1 MSYQALGRRKQQAGV
16 GISDAPAKQGRLV
29 DMVPSRDVARWS
41 NAELGSVGMGWRSP
55 IVPTD
60 TEASQSFSAP
70 GFAPDKS
77 YKYRYLYSGASKG
90 PYLPYRED
98 FGWKDGVISAVGNQ
112 ASVMVFSTWPSD
124 IAAVQLMRM
133 IVEEC
138 TDAEYCDYATSEILD
153 HGTPSDVRPYAG
165 TLAQR
170 LANCPT
176 LLNALTNGGDVS
188 IAVMGDSFQASCNA
202 TGRPL
207 LSLAYPT
214 TDFHMFPVA
223 LGSHGADLWVAEGQ
237 STFTG
242 YLQGALTAATGVKVM
257 YFGGISDAFTDV
269 DPWLTIVDWARE
281 AVPGVEIILGD
292 RSDGVNAEA
301 SRAIVEAAA
310 AAKSTAFF
318 DAAATINNW
327 VSDSGWDIN
336 TWRFDN
342 CHFDERGC
350 RFLGRALAS
359 FLGAAPP

>member
-1 MSYQALGRRKQQAGV
+1 MSYQGRRKQYAGV
-16 GISDAPAKQGRLV
+16 GVSDSPSKHGRLV
-29 DMVPSRDVARWS
+29 DIVPSRDVAKWT
-41 NAELGSVGMGWRSP
+41 NAELGSVGMDWRAP

-60 TEASQSFSAP
+60 TESGISFSAL

-77 YKYRYLYSGASKG
+77 YIYRYLYSGASKG

-98 FGWKDGVISAVGNQ
+98 FGWKVGVFSTVGNQ
-112 ASVMVFSTWPSD
+112 ASVMGFSTWPSD

-138 TDAEYCDYATSEILD
+138 TDAEYCDYATAEILG

-170 LANCPT
+170 LANCPA
-176 LLNALTNGGDVS
+176 LLDALTNGGDVS
-188 IAVMGDSFQASCNA
+188 IAVMGDSFQNSCNA

-214 TDFHMFPVA
+214 AEFHMFPVA
-223 LGSHGADLWVAEGQ
+223 LGSHGASHWVAEGQ
-237 STFTG
+237 GAFTA
-242 YLQGALTAATGVKVM
+242 YLQGALAEATDVKVL
-257 YFGGISDAFTDV
+257 YFGGISDPFTDV

-281 AVPGVEIILGD
+281 AVSGVEIILG
-292 RSDGVNAEA
+292 SKADGADAGV
-301 SRAIVEAAA
+301 STAIVESAAT
-310 AAKSTAFF
+310 AKSTAFF
-318 DAAATINNW
+318 DAALTIDNW
-327 VSDSGWDIN
+327 VADSGWDIG

-342 CHFDERGC
+342 THFDERGC